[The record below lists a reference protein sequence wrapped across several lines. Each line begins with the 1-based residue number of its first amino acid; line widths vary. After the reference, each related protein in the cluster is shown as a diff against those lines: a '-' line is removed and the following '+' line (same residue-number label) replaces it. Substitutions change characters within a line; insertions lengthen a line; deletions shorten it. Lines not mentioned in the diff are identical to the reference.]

1 MKKYFLVFAALLA
14 IGGGCVTRTVV
25 VPVEDNDDIVV
36 DVEDNDD
43 HVDEGGPYAN
53 LIKTVLPADN
63 TVITS
68 PVMVTGEA
76 RGSWYFEASFPVK
89 VYDANGKLLGS
100 GPAQAQGDWMTE
112 DFVSF
117 VASITFTKPTTATG
131 KIVLENDNP
140 SGLSENSKSVE
151 IPVKF

>member
-14 IGGGCVTRTVV
+14 IGGGCVTRTVIA
-25 VPVEDNDDIVV
+25 PVDDSDVDMVDPVDND
-36 DVEDNDD
+36 
-43 HVDEGGPYAN
+43 HTDEGGPYAN
-53 LIKTVLPADN
+53 LIKPVLP
-63 TVITS
+63 TEGSVVSS
-68 PVMVTGEA
+68 PVRVTGQA

-100 GPAQAQGDWMTE
+100 GPAQAQSDWMTE

-117 VASITFTKPTTATG
+117 VASITFTQPTTATG

-140 SGLSENSKSVE
+140 SGLPENSKSVE